1 MHRRLPAE
9 WEEQDAVLLAWP
21 HAATDWADTLDTV
34 APVFSRIALAISR
47 FERVLIVAPETA
59 PIRARLEREGADPRR
74 LLFAELPTNDTWARD
89 FGPITVLEDGAPV
102 VLDFGFNAAQ
112 TH

>member
-47 FERVLIVAPETA
+47 QGNRHFTYAH
-59 PIRARLEREGADPRR
+59 
-74 LLFAELPTNDTWARD
+74 
-89 FGPITVLEDGAPV
+89 EDIMVG
-102 VLDFGFNAAQ
+102 
-112 TH
+112 